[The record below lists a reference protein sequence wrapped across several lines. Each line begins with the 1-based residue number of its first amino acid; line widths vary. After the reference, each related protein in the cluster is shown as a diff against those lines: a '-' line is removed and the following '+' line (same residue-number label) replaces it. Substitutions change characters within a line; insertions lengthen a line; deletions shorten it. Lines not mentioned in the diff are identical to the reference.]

1 MPEES
6 SLQSAAHSFL
16 PLYPA
21 VDEDIHYFHVSS
33 AEIDCKLEA
42 HAFTKDRNWI
52 MIRPWLQDT
61 PVYENI

>member
-1 MPEES
+1 MEMPRLS

-16 PLYPA
+16 PLSPA

-52 MIRPWLQDT
+52 MIRL
-61 PVYENI
+61 